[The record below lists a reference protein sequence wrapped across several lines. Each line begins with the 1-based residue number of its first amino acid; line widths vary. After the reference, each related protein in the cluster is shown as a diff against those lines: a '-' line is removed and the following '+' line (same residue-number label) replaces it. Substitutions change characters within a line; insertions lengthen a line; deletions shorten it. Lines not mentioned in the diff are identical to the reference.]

1 MNEFCKQNLQIARDN
16 YHIQISF
23 KEATLKDP
31 VLGPIILQILLISI
45 NAFFSSTEM
54 AVISLNPN
62 KLRKMAEDGNSDA
75 IRMLK
80 LVDEPAGFLSAIQ
93 IGITFAGFLASAF
106 AADTFSDRIVDWL
119 VSDLSFTVISPNTL
133 NTISVVIITLVLSYF
148 TLVFGE
154 LVPKRVAQKRAFA
167 IAKRNTKFL
176 IVFTKIAKPI
186 IWLLSASTN
195 GILKLF
201 KQDSKSDENEVT
213 EEEIKFMV
221 DVGEEKGAINNM
233 ERTMIENIF
242 EFNNIFAKD
251 IMTHRVDLVM
261 INVNDTVETALKII
275 EEGAYSRIPVFDG
288 NIDNVVGIL
297 NVKDYLIK
305 LRKQGN
311 VDIHSILRP
320 AYFVPET
327 IMCDVLFR
335 DMQASSSAL
344 AVVVDEFGSLSGI
357 VTMEDLLESIVG
369 EIYDEYDISEEQEIT
384 RLENNLWRIAGST
397 EIALIED
404 KLEID
409 VPDDVEFDTLGG
421 MVFNALNTI
430 PKNGSKL
437 TVEAYGLS
445 IRVEEI
451 ADHRVLWAYVRKTS
465 GGSDGN

>member
-1 MNEFCKQNLQIARDN
+1 M
-16 YHIQISF
+16 
-23 KEATLKDP
+23 KDP
-31 VLGPIILQILLISI
+31 LLGPIILQILLISI
-45 NAFFSSTEM
+45 NAFFASTEM
-54 AVISLNPN
+54 AVISLNSN
-62 KLRKMAEDGNSDA
+62 KLRKMAEDGDKDA

-80 LVDEPAGFLSAIQ
+80 LVDEPANFLSTIQ

-119 VSDLSFTVISPNTL
+119 VTDLNFTVISPNAL
-133 NTISVVIITLVLSYF
+133 NTIAVVIITLVLSYF

-154 LVPKRVAQKRAFA
+154 LVPKRVAQKKAFA

-176 IVFTKIAKPI
+176 VFFTKLTKPI

-195 GILKLF
+195 GLLKLL
-201 KQDSKSDENEVT
+201 KQEGESDENEVT

-233 ERTMIENIF
+233 EKTMIENIF

-261 INVNDTVETALKII
+261 IDVNDPQEIALKII
-275 EEGAYSRIPVFDG
+275 EDGSYSRIPVFDD
-288 NIDNVVGIL
+288 NIDNIIGIL
-297 NVKDYLIK
+297 NVKDYLIR
-305 LRKQGN
+305 LRKEGK
-311 VDIHSILRP
+311 VDIRSILRP

-327 IMCDVLFR
+327 IMCDALFR
-335 DMQASSSAL
+335 DMQASNSAL

-397 EIALIED
+397 EIELLEE

-409 VPDDVEFDTLGG
+409 IPDDVEFDTLGG
-421 MVFNALNTI
+421 MIFNALNTI
-430 PKNGSKL
+430 PKDGSKL

-451 ADHRVLWAYVRKTS
+451 TDHRVIWAYVRKIA
-465 GGSDGN
+465 GGSDGA